1 MAEFLLEIFGEEI
14 PARMQKNAGAQLAQL
29 AEGWLKE
36 KKIEG
41 AQVMSHVTPR
51 RLVLVIQNLPIKQN
65 DVSEEKKGP
74 ALGAPQQAIDGFL
87 KANNLKS
94 LDECELRDGGKA
106 QYYFVNVL
114 TPGKQMT
121 ELLAELPSHLIAQFN
136 WPKSMR
142 WGSFTKAW
150 IRPIHRVMAI
160 FDQKPLKGFISL
172 GEGESAKIHF
182 SAETTGHR
190 FMAPD
195 SFIVTSFE
203 DYKEKCKKAFVIVDR
218 EERMTII
225 QEKAAAL
232 ASDKGLVF
240 QPDEGLMEEVSG
252 LVEYPVPFL
261 GQIDQAFMDVP
272 MEVLTTSMRVHQKY
286 FPLYQA
292 DGKLAP
298 FFVIVAN
305 IVPNDKGV
313 AIVTGNEK
321 VLRARLSDA
330 RFFWDQDR
338 KVTLESRRESLNN
351 IRFHEKLGSVFLKT
365 ERIAGILSELLK
377 SANHAHLSAIDSKKL
392 MTAGQLS
399 KADLLSGMVGEF
411 PELQG
416 VMGGYYA
423 AHDGLGDAI
432 SIAIQDHYKPM
443 GAADQLPRTVEG
455 ALVSLADKVD
465 SLVGFFTAGL
475 KPTSSKD
482 PFALRRACL
491 GIVRIIEAF
500 ELDFDFVALC
510 EHVFRLYAGQG
521 IFMLDKEKCP
531 LDEIHAFALE
541 RMKVYL
547 KDKGLRYDLI
557 QATYETGHLTHLY
570 LIFKRVTA
578 LTDFCGQ
585 AEATRLLS
593 LFKRANN
600 ILQIEETKDK
610 VGYKGQVNPI
620 YLKDGFETKLH
631 VALERASES
640 VDVAIK
646 KNDYVEAMQHLAH
659 LSSPVNDFFENVM
672 VNVEDSNVRINRL
685 ELLGQIRQTMNRIAS
700 FSCID
705 EK

>member
-14 PARMQKNAGAQLAQL
+14 PARMQKNAQIQLAQL
-29 AEGWLKE
+29 ANTWLKDN
-36 KKIEG
+36 KIDDAE
-41 AQVMSHVTPR
+41 VISHVTPR
-51 RLVLVIQNLPIKQN
+51 RLVLVIQNLPLKQN

-87 KANNLKS
+87 KANGLSS
-94 LDECELRDGGKA
+94 LDQCELRDGGKT
-106 QYYFVNVL
+106 QYYYVTIS
-114 TPGKQMT
+114 TPGKEMST
-121 ELLAELPSHLIAQFN
+121 LLAELPAYLFTQFN

-150 IRPIHRVMAI
+150 VRPIHRIMAI
-160 FDQKPLKGFISL
+160 FDQKPLAGFIAL

-182 SAETTGHR
+182 CADTTGHR
-190 FMAPD
+190 FMAPG
-195 SFIVTSFE
+195 SFTVTNFA
-203 DYKEKCKKAFVIVDR
+203 DYQAKCEKAFVIVDR
-218 EERMTII
+218 EKRMKMIH
-225 QEKAAAL
+225 EKAAEL
-232 ASDKGLVF
+232 AKEKGLVF
-240 QPDEGLMEEVSG
+240 QPDESLMEEVSG

-286 FPLYQA
+286 FPLYQV
-292 DGKLAP
+292 DGTLAP

-305 IVPNDKGV
+305 IVPNDGGV

-338 KVTLESRRESLNN
+338 KVKLESRRDSLHN

-365 ERIAGILSELLK
+365 ERMAAILTELLK
-377 SANHAHLSAIDSKKL
+377 SANHARLADVNKDKL
-392 MTAGQLS
+392 IMAGQLS

-423 AHDGLGDAI
+423 AHDGLGDVV
-432 SIAIQDHYKPM
+432 SKAIQDHYKPM
-443 GAADQLPRTVEG
+443 GAADQLPSSIEG

-465 SLVGFFTAGL
+465 SLVGFFSAGL

-491 GIVRIIEAF
+491 GVVRIIEAF
-500 ELDFDFVALC
+500 ELDFDFIALC
-510 EHVFRLYAGQG
+510 EHVFRLYAEQG

-531 LDEIHAFALE
+531 SDEIHAFALD

-547 KDKGLRYDLI
+547 KDKGLRHDLI
-557 QATYETGHLTHLY
+557 QATYETGHLSHLY

-578 LTDFCGQ
+578 LKDFCGQ
-585 AEATRLLS
+585 AEASRLLS

-600 ILQIEETKDK
+600 ILQIEESKDK

-631 VALERASES
+631 MALEKASES
-640 VDVAIK
+640 VDIAIQ
-646 KNDYVEAMQHLAH
+646 KNDYVEAMQHLAY

-672 VNVEDSNVRINRL
+672 VNVEDSNVRVNRL
-685 ELLGQIRQTMNRIAS
+685 ELLGQIRHTMNRIAS
-700 FSCID
+700 FSYID

>member
-14 PARMQKNAGAQLAQL
+14 PARMQKNAQSQLAQL
-29 AEGWLKE
+29 AGTWLKDN
-36 KKIEG
+36 KIEG
-41 AQVMSHVTPR
+41 AEVVTHVTPR
-51 RLVLVIQNLPIKQN
+51 RLVLVIQNLPLKQN

-74 ALGAPQQAIDGFL
+74 AVGAPQQAIDGFL
-87 KANNLKS
+87 KANGLRS
-94 LDECELRDGGKA
+94 LDDCEVRDAGKA
-106 QYYFVNVL
+106 QYYFVTVSM
-114 TPGKQMT
+114 PGKHMA
-121 ELLAELPSHLIAQFN
+121 ELLADLPSYLIAQFN

-160 FDQKPLKGFISL
+160 FDQKPLKGFVTL
-172 GEGESAKIHF
+172 GEEEESKIHF
-182 SAETTGHR
+182 CSETTGHR
-190 FMAPD
+190 FMAPA
-195 SFIVTSFE
+195 SFSVSDFA
-203 DYKEKCKKAFVIVDR
+203 DYQAKCEKAFVIVDR
-218 EERMTII
+218 EKRMKMI
-225 QEKAAAL
+225 QEKASVLAAQ
-232 ASDKGLVF
+232 KGLVF
-240 QPDEGLMEEVSG
+240 EPDEALMEEVAG

-286 FPLYQA
+286 FPLYQKDA
-292 DGKLAP
+292 RLAP

-338 KVTLESRRESLNN
+338 KVTLESRRDSLNN

-365 ERIAGILSELLK
+365 ERIAAILTELLK
-377 SANHAHLSAIDSKKL
+377 SANHAHLSTIQADKL
-392 MTAGQLS
+392 IQAGQLS

-423 AHDGLGDAI
+423 AHDGLGDVV
-432 SIAIQDHYKPM
+432 SIAIQDHYRPM
-443 GAADQLPRTVEG
+443 GAADQLPRTIEG

-491 GIVRIIEAF
+491 GIVRLIEAF

-547 KDKGLRYDLI
+547 KDKGLRHDLI
-557 QATYETGHLTHLY
+557 QATYEIGHLRHLY

-578 LTDFCGQ
+578 LKDFCGQ
-585 AEATRLLS
+585 AEATRLLA

-620 YLKDGFETKLH
+620 YLKDGFEVKLH
-631 VALERASES
+631 VALEKASES
-640 VDVAIK
+640 VDVAIQ

-659 LSSPVNDFFENVM
+659 LSSPVNDFFEHVM